1 MHDGVRGVPGSR
13 ATAPQE
19 APAADPTQEPT
30 GCATHEP
37 ASRPTPEP
45 ATGAPTRAPQ
55 PPGTTREL
63 DDLLLG
69 GPRTLTAADLARRY
83 DIEIDLVRTFWRT
96 LGLPAGGDDEPLY
109 TERDAEAIRLAGSLL
124 RTYGLALPTVVTVVR
139 AFGHT
144 SDRLALWQVEAL
156 VEDMAS
162 RYALDDT
169 SARLLVLDRLKDLAP
184 VLEQQLLH
192 SYRRQLAAVA
202 DRYATE
208 FGEVRED
215 SGEVGRLPL
224 ARAVGF
230 ADMVSFTRRTAGL
243 GSTDLSQFVQRF
255 EAAARDVVVGAGGRV
270 VKTIGDAV
278 LFIADT
284 PGVGARVALGLADA
298 FGASLD
304 VDAER
309 GAGGLA
315 EGARGVTPVR
325 VGMVWGRVLSRFGDV
340 FGPVVNLA
348 ARLTDV
354 AEPSTV
360 LVDAGTAAVLGGDP
374 RFVLERLPAR
384 DLAGVGEVTPYRL
397 STAGA

>member
-1 MHDGVRGVPGSR
+1 MHDGVGGAPGPR
-13 ATAPQE
+13 AAAPQE
-19 APAADPTQEPT
+19 VPVTADPTH
-30 GCATHEP
+30 A
-37 ASRPTPEP
+37 
-45 ATGAPTRAPQ
+45 
-55 PPGTTREL
+55 PGTGPAAARSAGDAPRQGTTGEL

-69 GPRTLTAADLARRY
+69 GPRTMTARDLAERY
-83 DIEIDLVRTFWRT
+83 GIEIDLVRTFWRT
-96 LGLPAGGDDEPLY
+96 LGLPAGADDEPLF

-124 RTYGLALPTVVTVVR
+124 RTHGLALPTVVTVVR
-139 AFGHT
+139 ALGHT

-156 VEDMAS
+156 VEDMAA

-202 DRYATE
+202 DRYAAE
-208 FGEVRED
+208 FGEMREQA
-215 SGEVGRLPL
+215 GETGRLPL

-243 GSTDLSQFVQRF
+243 GSTDLSHFVQRF

-298 FGASLD
+298 FGTSLD

-309 GAGGLA
+309 GVGGLA

-325 VGMVWGRVLSRFGDV
+325 VGLVWGRVLSRFGDV

-354 AEPSTV
+354 ADPSSV

-374 RFVLERLPAR
+374 RFALEKLPVR
-384 DLAGVGEVTPYRL
+384 DLAGIGEITPYRL
-397 STAGA
+397 APAPTQ

>member
-1 MHDGVRGVPGSR
+1 MEPQRAQDPGDPAR
-13 ATAPQE
+13 PPAA
-19 APAADPTQEPT
+19 APA
-30 GCATHEP
+30 P
-37 ASRPTPEP
+37 AP
-45 ATGAPTRAPQ
+45 APAPTSEPRRT
-55 PPGTTREL
+55 GTTGEL
-63 DDLLLG
+63 DDVLLG
-69 GPRTLTAADLARRY
+69 GPRTLTARDLATRY
-83 DIEIDLVRTFWRT
+83 DIDLELVRMFWRT
-96 LGLPAGGDDEPLY
+96 LGLPAADDDEPRY
-109 TERDAEAIRLAGSLL
+109 TERDAEAVRLAGTLL
-124 RTYGLALPTVVTVVR
+124 RRHGLALPTVTTVVR
-139 AFGHT
+139 ALGHT

-156 VEDMAS
+156 VEDMAA
-162 RYALDDT
+162 RYGLDDT

-202 DRYATE
+202 DRYAAE
-208 FGEVRED
+208 FGEVRG
-215 SGEVGRLPL
+215 SVGDAGQLPL

-309 GAGGLA
+309 GAGGLV

-354 AEPSTV
+354 AEPSSV
-360 LVDAGTAAVLGGDP
+360 LVDASTAAVLGGDP
-374 RFVLERLPAR
+374 RFVLERLPVR
-384 DLAGVGEVTPYRL
+384 DLAGVGEITPYRL
-397 STAGA
+397 SSASSPR